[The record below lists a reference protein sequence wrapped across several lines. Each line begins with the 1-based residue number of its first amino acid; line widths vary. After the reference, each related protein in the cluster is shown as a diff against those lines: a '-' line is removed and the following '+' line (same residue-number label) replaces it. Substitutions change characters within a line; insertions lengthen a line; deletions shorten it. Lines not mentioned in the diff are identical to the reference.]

1 MPHSYIYATSF
12 LVLPEVAHTTKKSN
26 FKIYYIKSFMK
37 YYRRY
42 NWNICGMQLH
52 GSEKKVPKKAIE
64 KCRIGVIK
72 RSQHA
77 LHTSLKCSNQ
87 SS

>member
-1 MPHSYIYATSF
+1 
-12 LVLPEVAHTTKKSN
+12 
-26 FKIYYIKSFMK
+26 MK